1 MAWSFS
7 DLFDTLGDQVQGMFD
22 AFTQERQEG
31 GLAALVMPIDPF
43 NRSSILAPIIG
54 AAGVISALM
63 LSGVAVGALAT
74 MLAALL
80 ALYFLLSRVFGYEI
94 SLDLTPSV

>member
-1 MAWSFS
+1 
-7 DLFDTLGDQVQGMFD
+7 
-22 AFTQERQEG
+22 
-31 GLAALVMPIDPF
+31 
-43 NRSSILAPIIG
+43 
-54 AAGVISALM
+54 LM